1 MKELEMYQ
9 NYLKSRGKSANTL
22 RAFTTNINEFLE
34 ITDSKTIEDLNEIK
48 VVDMNSYLITLQN
61 KGNGD
66 STRNAKVSA
75 VKSFFKFLNKI
86 ELMDRNV
93 AEKIDL
99 SKVASKPSVQ
109 PTREE
114 AKKIL
119 DSVKSRPKLFVLY
132 TLLMNSGMRIEECL
146 QLRIKDFR
154 DNRLYVLGKGNKYRT
169 IPLNQYAVA
178 TLQKYIDKQRK
189 QWTKEM
195 LMERHHDADIVAQAM
210 KDNDLIFLGKNG
222 FRMFN
227 NNLNV
232 SLTRTAKICGI
243 SKDKVHPHAFRH
255 YFANEF
261 VEQGGRVNELQTIL
275 GHSSI
280 KTTQIYFNTNL
291 TQVQNTM
298 NAMSF

>member
-34 ITDSKTIEDLNEIK
+34 ITNSKTIEDLNEIK

-169 IPLNQYAVA
+169 IPLNNYAVQV
-178 TLQKYIDKQRK
+178 LQKYIDKQRK

>member
-34 ITDSKTIEDLNEIK
+34 ITNSKTIEDLNEIK

-119 DSVKSRPKLFVLY
+119 DSVKSRPKFFVLY
-132 TLLMNSGMRIEECL
+132 TLLMNSGL
-146 QLRIKDFR
+146 
-154 DNRLYVLGKGNKYRT
+154 
-169 IPLNQYAVA
+169 
-178 TLQKYIDKQRK
+178 
-189 QWTKEM
+189 
-195 LMERHHDADIVAQAM
+195 
-210 KDNDLIFLGKNG
+210 
-222 FRMFN
+222 
-227 NNLNV
+227 
-232 SLTRTAKICGI
+232 
-243 SKDKVHPHAFRH
+243 
-255 YFANEF
+255 
-261 VEQGGRVNELQTIL
+261 
-275 GHSSI
+275 
-280 KTTQIYFNTNL
+280 
-291 TQVQNTM
+291 
-298 NAMSF
+298 